1 MTENREQTRLKQAI
15 NEELSNVTFKGKDAV
30 LSRTH
35 PKTNQEKLS
44 ALWNKEVQVPLIPL
58 GAALFLM
65 ISAGTLLGLPGD
77 DAEPQRELIQHG
89 GSYYWSDMIDE
100 GGHSS

>member
-1 MTENREQTRLKQAI
+1 MTDNRETRLKQAI
-15 NEELSNVTFKGKDAV
+15 DEELSDVTFNGKDAV
-30 LSRTH
+30 LRRTH

-65 ISAGTLLGLPGD
+65 ITAGTLVSIPGD
-77 DAEPQRELIQHG
+77 DEAERELIERG